1 MRVFFAVDGSSY
13 SIDAVRQ
20 VGQLLSSSDEAAIY
34 FAPPDV
40 VIRHAVEA
48 DEMKR
53 RAQQAISDAVVQE
66 ARARLPDGLAAK
78 AAAIV
83 VQHTPREGI
92 LIEAENWK
100 ADVIVVGARGLT
112 PLDALLLGSVSK
124 AVVHG
129 AGRSVFVAR
138 PNPEHRRNQPLRI
151 LYAFDGSAGCTAA
164 LRFAEHF
171 NLPANTEVIA
181 ATVIEPMSVSELP
194 DWIVQRARDADTEA
208 MARGWEREH
217 EAERRQAQQQL
228 QEFMAKQPEPFR
240 RAEALVLEGQPAEQI
255 LKLVAERQV
264 DLIVMGSVG
273 KGMFERM
280 LIGSTSDKV
289 LNHAP
294 CSVLVARG

>member
-151 LYAFDGSAGCTAA
+151 LYAFDGSTACTAA
-164 LRFAEHF
+164 LRFAERF
-171 NLPANTEVIA
+171 SLPANTEVIA

-208 MARGWEREH
+208 MAQGWEREH

-255 LKLVAERQV
+255 LKLVAERHV
-264 DLIVMGSVG
+264 DLIVLGSVG